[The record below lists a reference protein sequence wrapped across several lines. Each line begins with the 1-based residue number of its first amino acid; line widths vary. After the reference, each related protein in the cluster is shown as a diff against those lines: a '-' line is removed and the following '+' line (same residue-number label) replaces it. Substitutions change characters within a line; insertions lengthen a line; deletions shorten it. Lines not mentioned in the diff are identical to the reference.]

1 MTDNADP
8 YKWQPVRDE
17 VVANPEMVKI
27 VPNRRKKEQSN
38 EVLEAEYSVNS
49 TMKPK
54 GMSEK
59 QALYLVDKARLQA
72 KDMSERD
79 MNKLARL
86 QKEAYSD
93 TPDVSYQEAPK
104 KRRRKS
110 KKPKAE
116 G

>member
-1 MTDNADP
+1 
-8 YKWQPVRDE
+8 
-17 VVANPEMVKI
+17 
-27 VPNRRKKEQSN
+27 
-38 EVLEAEYSVNS
+38 
-49 TMKPK
+49 
-54 GMSEK
+54 
-59 QALYLVDKARLQA
+59 LYLVDKARLQA

-93 TPDVSYQEAPK
+93 TPEGYQEAPAPK